1 MVIKGKNNGYFF
13 FFFSKVISQDF
24 KTQVIQESYVILGND
39 ALVKCDIPSFVADL
53 VQITGWNDNDGNEYI
68 PTANNNF
75 GKQKWRTVA

>member
-13 FFFSKVISQDF
+13 FFFPKVISQDF
-24 KTQVIQESYVILGND
+24 KAQVIQESYVILGND

-75 GKQKWRTVA
+75 GKQK